1 MILKC
6 HIMSH
11 LFMIEMSHL
20 FMIDILICQKVKKRK
35 RLTAYT
41 MWCNSV
47 RYKVLNENPGIGKKE
62 NIPQDSLDKKK
73 QSTNVHVFCMNNMEI
88 SKICTVVH
96 GKVYIL

>member
-6 HIMSH
+6 PIMSY
-11 LFMIEMSHL
+11 LFLTE
-20 FMIDILICQKVKKRK
+20 ILIFQKVKKRK

-73 QSTNVHVFCMNNMEI
+73 QSTDVHVFCINTCNREI
-88 SKICTVVH
+88 SKISTVVH